1 MFKLCCLLLYNFC
14 RMMWL
19 RAAYAGRYKS
29 SPIQRISPFAHI
41 KIFDKG
47 KIIIGR
53 NLDIE
58 AGCDIQVH
66 GSGIIKVGD
75 GTYMNRGCM
84 ISCHGNVSIGDGCM
98 FGPDVKIFDNNH
110 KFAKN
115 SGVSPE
121 LKTGSVIIGNKCWIA
136 SNVILLKGANIGDY
150 SVIGAGCVINSRIP
164 KNSLVRNISEL
175 SIKPVD

>member
-1 MFKLCCLLLYNFC
+1 
-14 RMMWL
+14 
-19 RAAYAGRYKS
+19 
-29 SPIQRISPFAHI
+29 
-41 KIFDKG
+41 
-47 KIIIGR
+47 
-53 NLDIE
+53 
-58 AGCDIQVH
+58 
-66 GSGIIKVGD
+66 
-75 GTYMNRGCM
+75 M
-84 ISCHGNVSIGDGCM
+84 ISKQ
-98 FGPDVKIFDNNH
+98 DVIY